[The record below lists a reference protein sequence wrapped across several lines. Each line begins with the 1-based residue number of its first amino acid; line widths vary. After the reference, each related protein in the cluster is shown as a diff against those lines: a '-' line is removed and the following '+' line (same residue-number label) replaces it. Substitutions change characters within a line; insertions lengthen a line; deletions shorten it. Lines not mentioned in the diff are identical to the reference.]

1 MKKQIA
7 LSMLLSFIFLMS
19 TACSGGGTQS
29 GNSSDNSKDWE
40 SPSTDVYAATVNSL
54 VAKDALGR
62 SFGESDVYASDKDVG
77 IFYSVWHSDH
87 VGDNGILDI
96 TKLQKENPDDLWD
109 VSKNTYFAHYWG
121 EPLYGYYASDD
132 PWVIE
137 RHLEL
142 FAMSGIDYL
151 ALDLTNLSYYERN
164 CRVLFDKILE
174 FQAQGW
180 DVPQVMGLFSGL
192 PYRGQADL
200 DKLNGFYNTFYK
212 DSKYDSVWYRR
223 GEKNKPLIA
232 IDMANEFKELSFE
245 LQNYF
250 CFRNLMWP
258 FSEFGTD
265 EYKDMVWLD
274 WCKEQEIFDVEKL
287 GMMSVSVAQHP
298 NEAMPRM
305 SDSVDPAL
313 KPTMYDSNRGRGWT
327 YYEDEYAED
336 FDNHCNVYG
345 TNNPELALQGTNLQ
359 FCWDNAHKKRDQLS
373 EVLVTGWN
381 EWIAFKN
388 DYGDGRA
395 SFVDLCDM
403 EFSRD
408 LEMMKDG
415 YGDNF
420 YLQNML
426 NTRKF
431 KNVKETVYRGAKTTP
446 ASLSNAWEGARTYLD
461 IVGDAM
467 ERDWYDATRKEAN
480 RLKNN
485 TNRNDIAKVEVT
497 DDGQYLYIK
506 VTTNNDIVVEADK
519 TNNLNILL
527 SIQGAN
533 GAKWE
538 GYDYIINRTPTV
550 LGGTTAALEK
560 VAVNNKFEWSKT
572 ADCSC
577 YLSGKTFAVKIAL
590 ADLGISAG
598 EKFTVDFKVADG
610 ISEQGNIINYYI
622 DGDCAPIGRL
632 NYRYNAGK

>member
-7 LSMLLSFIFLMS
+7 LSMLLSFIFMMS

-77 IFYSVWHSDH
+77 VFYSVWHSDH

-96 TKLQKENPDDLWD
+96 TKLQKENSDELWD

-151 ALDLTNLSYYERN
+151 ALDLTNISYYERN
-164 CRVLFDKILE
+164 CRALFDKILE

-212 DSKYDSVWYRR
+212 DAKYDSIWYRK

-265 EYKDMVWLD
+265 EYKDMAWID

-327 YYEDEYAED
+327 YYEDEYAKD

-467 ERDWYDATRKEAN
+467 ERDWYDATRKEVN

-485 TNRNDIAKVEVT
+485 TNRNDIAKVDVT
-497 DDGQYLYIK
+497 DDGTYLYIK
-506 VTTNNDIVVEADK
+506 VTTDKDIVVEADK

-527 SIQGAN
+527 SIQGAS

-538 GYDYIINRTPTV
+538 GYDYIINRTPTAI
-550 LGGTTAALEK
+550 GGTTATLER
-560 VAVNNKFEWSKT
+560 VSVNNQFEWSKT

-590 ADLGISAG
+590 SDLGISAG

-610 ISEQGNIINYYI
+610 ISAQGNIINYYV

-632 NYRYNAGK
+632 NYRYNSGK

>member
-1 MKKQIA
+1 MKKKMA
-7 LSMLLSFIFLMS
+7 LSMLVSLVVLASV
-19 TACSGGGTQS
+19 ACSGPTQS
-29 GNSSDNSKDWE
+29 GSGKDWE
-40 SPSTDVYAATVNSL
+40 NPSSYLYAATVNSI
-54 VAKDALGR
+54 VATDALGR

-77 IFYSVWHSDH
+77 VFYSVWHSDH

-96 TKLQKENPDDLWD
+96 TKLQKENPDELWD

-164 CRVLFDKILE
+164 CRALFDKILE

-232 IDMANEFKELSFE
+232 LDMANEFKELSFE

-265 EYKDMVWLD
+265 EYKDMAWLD

-313 KPTMYDSNRGRGWT
+313 KPTMYNTNRGRGWT

-345 TNNPELALQGTNLQ
+345 TNNPELAHQGTNLQ

-431 KNVKETVYRGAKTTP
+431 KNVKEMVYRGAKTTP

-485 TNRNDIAKVEVT
+485 TNRNDIAKVDVT
-497 DDGQYLYIK
+497 DDGKYLYIK
-506 VTTNNDIVVEADK
+506 VTTDKDIVIEESK

-538 GYDYIINRTPTV
+538 GYDYIINRTPTAI
-550 LGGTTAALEK
+550 GGTTATLEK
-560 VAVNNKFEWSKT
+560 VSVNNQFEWSKT

-590 ADLGISAG
+590 SDLGIAEG
-598 EKFTVDFKVADG
+598 GAFTVDFKVADG

-632 NYRYNAGK
+632 NYRYNSGK

>member
-29 GNSSDNSKDWE
+29 GNSSDDSKDWE

-77 IFYSVWHSDH
+77 VFYSVWHSDH

-96 TKLQKENPDDLWD
+96 TKLQKENPDELWD

-245 LQNYF
+245 IQNYF

-265 EYKDMVWLD
+265 EYKDMSWID

-313 KPTMYDSNRGRGWT
+313 KPTMYNSNRGRGWT
-327 YYEDEYAED
+327 YYEDEYAKD

-506 VTTNNDIVVEADK
+506 VTTNEDIVVEADK

-538 GYDYIINRTPTV
+538 GYDYIINRTPTAI
-550 LGGTTAALEK
+550 GGTTAALEK

-590 ADLGISAG
+590 ADLGISEREA
-598 EKFTVDFKVADG
+598 FTVDFKVADG

-632 NYRYNAGK
+632 NYRYNSGK

>member
-7 LSMLLSFIFLMS
+7 LSMLLSFVFLMS

-54 VAKDALGR
+54 VATDALGR
-62 SFGESDVYASDKDVG
+62 SFGEADVYASDKDVG
-77 IFYSVWHSDH
+77 VFYSVWHSDH

-96 TKLQKENPDDLWD
+96 TKLQKENPDELWD

-212 DSKYDSVWYRR
+212 DSKYDRVWYRW

-265 EYKDMVWLD
+265 EYKDMAWID

-446 ASLSNAWEGARTYLD
+446 NSLSEDWKGARTYLD
-461 IVGDAM
+461 VVGDAL
-467 ERDWYDATRKEAN
+467 ERDWYDATRKETN

-485 TNRNDIAKVEVT
+485 TNRNDIAKVDVT
-497 DDGQYLYIK
+497 DDGTYLYIK
-506 VTTNNDIVVEADK
+506 VTTDKDIVVEADK
-519 TNNLNILL
+519 TNNLNVLL
-527 SIQGAN
+527 SIQGKN

-538 GYDYIINRTPTV
+538 GYDYVINRIPTA
-550 LGGTTAALEK
+550 LGGATTALEK
-560 VAVNNKFEWSKT
+560 VAVNNQFEWEKT
-572 ADCSC
+572 ADCAC
-577 YLSGKTFAVKIAL
+577 YLGGKTFAVKISL
-590 ADLGISAG
+590 SDLGLSAG
-598 EKFTVDFKVADG
+598 EAFTVDFKVADG
-610 ISEQGNIINYYI
+610 ISSQGDIINYYI

-632 NYRYNAGK
+632 NYRYNSGK